1 MPTPKNLS
9 SLIPNTLQQ
18 IVAND
23 VFSWRIEI
31 LELFSPF
38 LSKPILVLNFT
49 TYGLV
54 LLGVVDEKLV
64 VGIKCPP
71 LKKILY
77 SEFQLTQLIK
87 SLIIV

>member
-1 MPTPKNLS
+1 MGRDQPMPTPKNLS

-18 IVAND
+18 IMAND

-38 LSKPILVLNFT
+38 LSRPILVLNFT

-54 LLGVVDEKLV
+54 LLGVVDEKLLLDIISSGHKV
-64 VGIKCPP
+64 
-71 LKKILY
+71 
-77 SEFQLTQLIK
+77 STTQKNL
-87 SLIIV
+87 V